1 MDAKELEQSKR
12 KDARLEAEVQTLK
25 RSAESQCVLGTL
37 EVGDTQT
44 KRGTESRGTFY
55 DASGRE
61 QFSVESEGA
70 FFTLAVRNLFIS

>member
-12 KDARLEAEVQTLK
+12 KDLRLEAEVQTLK

-37 EVGDTQT
+37 EVGETQT
-44 KRGTESRGTFY
+44 KRGAESRGTFY

-70 FFTLAVRNLFIS
+70 FFTLAVRNLFIT